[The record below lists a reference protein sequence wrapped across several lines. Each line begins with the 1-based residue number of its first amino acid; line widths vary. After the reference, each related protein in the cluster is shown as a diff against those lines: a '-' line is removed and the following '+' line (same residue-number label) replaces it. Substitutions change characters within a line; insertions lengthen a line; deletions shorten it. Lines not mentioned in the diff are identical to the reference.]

1 MRRMLPLLLLALAAA
16 CGKEEPRDEL
26 KSLAQKQ
33 TSCQTAGDCCVV
45 MDDCMA
51 TGYVVGAGDY
61 EHALDLVD
69 GLDNDVCV
77 GCITPLVE
85 LSCVEGQ
92 CTGTASYPGEPGAP
106 DVTPGA
112 HCGATEST
120 GPAPIEL
127 GESPA
132 SGRILGCGAD

>member
-1 MRRMLPLLLLALAAA
+1 MRRLLPLLLLALASA
-16 CGKEEPRDEL
+16 CGTEEPRDEL

-33 TSCQTAGDCCVV
+33 ATCATADDCCVV

-61 EHALDLVD
+61 EQALELVD
-69 GLDNDVCV
+69 RLDDDVCV

-85 LSCVEGQ
+85 LSCIEGQ
-92 CTGTASYPGEPGAP
+92 CLGTASYPGDPGGP

-112 HCGATEST
+112 HCGATAST
-120 GPAPIEL
+120 GPAPIRMA
-127 GESPA
+127 ESPE